1 MINLVAGASSS
12 GKTRVFGTRIRRFES
27 SRPSQKF
34 LIRTQIK
41 ADFYLQT
48 HSTNPLL
55 KAETL
60 SRAIQAFVPTYP
72 DRDSLFSVTRLQTRL
87 YDRSGRALNHD
98 PSELIQTQD
107 LPPVY
112 EENSCLYMFTRQKLE
127 QRHHRIGERPLM
139 YEISRFEAVDID
151 EYGALLIRKDNGR
164 IERVIAGPERKSRLI
179 SEDEK
184 RVVAYH
190 EAGHA
195 VAYFVYGLDFDY
207 VSIMPEQIE
216 GISLNG
222 VVRRLSPVHSLP
234 RSPEDVDL
242 YVSRVINALY
252 AGGIS
257 ASLYA
262 SGPNLSASNASD
274 ECKIKNLCEKRDNW
288 KCKFP
293 VGPKGDLYLK
303 QRYQETLELMISHAR
318 LIDAVARALLLKQK
332 LLHNDVAELY
342 YAWKDEESTLFDPKA
357 P

>member
-1 MINLVAGASSS
+1 MMRLS
-12 GKTRVFGTRIRRFES
+12 GHCICRG
-27 SRPSQKF
+27 
-34 LIRTQIK
+34 
-41 ADFYLQT
+41 
-48 HSTNPLL
+48 
-55 KAETL
+55 L
-60 SRAIQAFVPTYP
+60 SA
-72 DRDSLFSVTRLQTRL
+72 
-87 YDRSGRALNHD
+87 
-98 PSELIQTQD
+98 
-107 LPPVY
+107 
-112 EENSCLYMFTRQKLE
+112 LE
-127 QRHHRIGERPLM
+127 QRM
-139 YEISRFEAVDID
+139 KW
-151 EYGALLIRKDNGR
+151 ALLGLGWSKPRRPTRGEIRT
-164 IERVIAGPERKSRLI
+164 
-179 SEDEK
+179 
-184 RVVAYH
+184 AYH

-262 SGPNLSASNASD
+262 SGPLLSASNASD
-274 ECKIKNLCEKRDNW
+274 ECKIKNLCQKRDNW

-332 LLHNDVAELY
+332 LLHNEVAELY
-342 YAWKDEESTLFDPKA
+342 QAWTDEESTLFDPKA